1 MSKYNKTNEYN
12 KNNYVGLSFRVKH
25 DIKAK
30 LCQIASDEGISLTK
44 LVIKA
49 CYQYASGSKR

>member
-1 MSKYNKTNEYN
+1 MSKYEKQNNFNKL
-12 KNNYVGLSFRVKH
+12 NYVGLSFRVKP

-49 CYQYASGSKR
+49 CYQYASGK

>member
-12 KNNYVGLSFRVKH
+12 KNNYVGLSFRVKP

-49 CYQYASGSKR
+49 CYQYASGK

>member
-1 MSKYNKTNEYN
+1 MSKYDKTNEYN
-12 KNNYVGLSFRVKH
+12 KLNYVGLSFRVNP

-44 LVIKA
+44 LVVKA
-49 CYQYASGSKR
+49 CYQYAKGK